1 MRKYGIKADKSL
13 GQHFL
18 IDEKP
23 LLSMIQAAELTPED
37 EVLEIGPGLGVLT
50 LQLCKRVKK
59 VVAVEKDRQLIP
71 ALHKLT
77 RDFKIFVY
85 SKKMC

>member
-59 VVAVEKDRQLIP
+59 VVAVEKTDN
-71 ALHKLT
+71 
-77 RDFKIFVY
+77 
-85 SKKMC
+85 